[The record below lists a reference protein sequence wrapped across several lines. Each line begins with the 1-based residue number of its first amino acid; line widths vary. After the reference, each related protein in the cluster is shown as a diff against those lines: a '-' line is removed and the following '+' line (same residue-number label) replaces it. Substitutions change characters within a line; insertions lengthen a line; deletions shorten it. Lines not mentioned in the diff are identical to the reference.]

1 MGRRKV
7 PQTAIQR
14 HRTSA
19 QGVASGNPQQKTP
32 HTETTAPKL
41 AGIPKKDAPEA
52 FREMAEKGTTQAK
65 ETYDKMN
72 AATTEAA
79 DLIKNSYSK
88 AVKGM
93 QDYNNKIIEFA
104 HADTNAAFDFVQKL
118 SGVNSPTAFVELWT
132 EHACKQVE
140 TLTEQSKQLVA
151 LALDCMRCWPEREL
165 VPNSG
170 PSAAATRK
178 SVWRNISILLSTA
191 GSMFSITSRGPSS
204 SATSLFDSP

>member
-1 MGRRKV
+1 LFALPCCAAAFSNPYVKSQAIAFGRRKV
-7 PQTAIQR
+7 PQTAIQK

-19 QGVASGNPQQKTP
+19 QASRQEILNRRRLKKEYIMDKN
-32 HTETTAPKL
+32 TETTAPKL

-72 AATTEAA
+72 AATTEAV

-93 QDYNNKIIEFA
+93 QDYNSKIIEFA
-104 HADTNAAFDFVQKL
+104 HANTNAAFDFVQKL

-132 EHACKQVE
+132 EHARKQVE
-140 TLTEQSKQLVA
+140 TLTEQSKQLAA
-151 LALDCMRCWPEREL
+151 LAQKVTLTTAEPL
-165 VPNSG
+165 KTGVANPFNI
-170 PSAAATRK
+170 AA
-178 SVWRNISILLSTA
+178 
-191 GSMFSITSRGPSS
+191 
-204 SATSLFDSP
+204 